1 MAKRNPSA
9 APQARAKRHR
19 RSSEELIADL
29 QRKIDDVRRRQ
40 ESLQLKKSPGV
51 RAALAA
57 LQTLE
62 KGLAASDA
70 DDDRELHQALTS
82 AREPLAAFVE
92 ARGIPIIKRRRAKGR
107 RAR

>member
-1 MAKRNPSA
+1 MAKRSQSTA
-9 APQARAKRHR
+9 SQARAKRHR

-29 QRKIDDVRRRQ
+29 QRKIEDVRRRQ
-40 ESLQLKKSPGV
+40 ETLRLKKSPGI

-70 DDDRELHQALTS
+70 NDDAELHRALTS
-82 AREPLAAFVE
+82 AREPLSAFVE
-92 ARGIPIIKRRRAKGR
+92 ARGIQITKRRRAKGR

>member
-1 MAKRNPSA
+1 MAKRNQSA
-9 APQARAKRHR
+9 APQARSKRHR

-29 QRKIDDVRRRQ
+29 QCKIDDVRRRQ
-40 ESLQLKKSPGV
+40 ESLLLKKSPGV

-62 KGLAASDA
+62 KGLAASDE
-70 DDDRELHQALTS
+70 DDDRELQQALNS
-82 AREPLAAFVE
+82 AREPLAAFVQ
-92 ARGIPIIKRRRAKGR
+92 ARGIQIIKRRRSKGR